1 MTLHLQQS
9 WPAPA
14 QPKPIV
20 IIGAGGIVRDAHLPA
35 YRKAGLAVKG
45 AYDIDDA
52 RANSLVEEWG
62 LEKAYRSLA
71 EITAENG
78 TDVVYDLATPPH
90 AIAGILE
97 SLPAGSAVLI
107 QKPMGESL
115 AGAREI
121 REICRTRAL
130 KAAMNFQ
137 LRFSPMM
144 MAARGAIA
152 AGMLGDLLDI
162 EVHINIRSP
171 WQIYPFMIGMARI
184 EIAIHS
190 IHYLDT
196 IRAIAG
202 NPKGVFVRTLA
213 DPRAAEI
220 AQTRTSAILDYGA
233 DLRAVMSIN
242 HNHQGGRK
250 FQAANFRIEG
260 TQGALRIKL
269 GMLYDYPEGEPDEL
283 WFCPNGGAWQQI
295 ALEGG
300 WFPDAFMGTMRNL
313 QRFDAGEDDT
323 LLTSVEDGYQ
333 TMALVE
339 ACYEANELPGVAL
352 KLD

>member
-1 MTLHLQQS
+1 M
-9 WPAPA
+9 
-14 QPKPIV
+14 
-20 IIGAGGIVRDAHLPA
+20 PA

-45 AYDIDDA
+45 AYDIDSA
-52 RANSLVEEWG
+52 RANSVVADWR

-71 EITAENG
+71 EITVENG
-78 TDVVYDLATPPH
+78 TDVVYDLATPPG

-97 SLPAGSAVLI
+97 SLPEGSAVLI

-121 REICRTRAL
+121 RRICRTRAL

-137 LRFSPMM
+137 LRFSSMM
-144 MAARGAIA
+144 MAARSAIA

-171 WQIYPFMIGMARI
+171 WQIYPFMIGMARV

-213 DPRAAEI
+213 DPRAADI
-220 AQTRTSAILDYGA
+220 AQTR
-233 DLRAVMSIN
+233 
-242 HNHQGGRK
+242 
-250 FQAANFRIEG
+250 
-260 TQGALRIKL
+260 
-269 GMLYDYPEGEPDEL
+269 
-283 WFCPNGGAWQQI
+283 
-295 ALEGG
+295 
-300 WFPDAFMGTMRNL
+300 MR
-313 QRFDAGEDDT
+313 
-323 LLTSVEDGYQ
+323 TSVQ
-333 TMALVE
+333 
-339 ACYEANELPGVAL
+339 N
-352 KLD
+352 